1 MKKILYVLLIS
12 LLSLTIFSCAKKSD
26 TSSST
31 TTTELEGVW
40 KTSCYIDSDNLSY
53 YITTISVT
61 GTNLEIKDESHDDSS
76 CNTDN
81 GTLVASFSSLS
92 IGEEELSFSSGATG
106 HKFTMNLASFKYTP
120 ETAADVS
127 YVNTNS
133 ICGYSDWALNTEKD
147 ITGKT
152 CGSLTIPVTIP
163 VANTT
168 YLSIYKLVGN
178 NLFLGSF
185 GTTGSYPNSVN
196 DAKAYVKQ

>member
-1 MKKILYVLLIS
+1 MKKMIYVLVICF
-12 LLSLTIFSCAKKSD
+12 LSFTLFSCAKKSD

-31 TTTELEGVW
+31 TTTELAGVW
-40 KTSCYIDSDNLSY
+40 KTSCYIDSDNRSY

-61 GTNLEIKDESHDDSS
+61 GTNVEIKDEIHSDSS
-76 CNTDN
+76 CNTDDVTTVMSN
-81 GTLVASFSSLS
+81 SSLS
-92 IGEEELSFSSGATG
+92 IGEEVTYSSGATG

-133 ICGYSDWALNTEKD
+133 ICGYGDWALNTEKD

-152 CGSLTIPVTIP
+152 CGSFTIP

-168 YLSIYKLVGN
+168 YLGLYMLVGN
-178 NLFLGSF
+178 NLFVGDFSS
-185 GTTGSYPNSVN
+185 TGNYPTSVYT
-196 DAKAYVKQ
+196 AIPLVKQ

>member
-1 MKKILYVLLIS
+1 MVNKMKKMIYVLVIS
-12 LLSLTIFSCAKKSD
+12 FLSFTLFSCAKKSD
-26 TSSST
+26 TSSTT
-31 TTTELEGVW
+31 TTTELEGAW
-40 KTSCYIDSDNLSY
+40 QTSCYLFSADNLSY
-53 YITTISVT
+53 VTTISVT

-147 ITGKT
+147 ITA
-152 CGSLTIPVTIP
+152 CFSSTIP
-163 VANTT
+163 ANTT
-168 YLSIYKLVGN
+168 FLNIYKLVGN
-178 NLFLGSF
+178 NLYLGF
-185 GTTGSYPNSVN
+185 GTASFPNSVN
-196 DAKAYVKQ
+196 NEKSYIKQ

>member
-1 MKKILYVLLIS
+1 MKKMIYVLVIS
-12 LLSLTIFSCAKKSD
+12 FLSFTLFSCAKKSD
-26 TSSST
+26 TSSTTT
-31 TTTELEGVW
+31 TTTELEGAW
-40 KTSCYIDSDNLSY
+40 QTSCYLDSADNHS

-152 CGSLTIPVTIP
+152 CGSLTIPV
-163 VANTT
+163 ANTT

-178 NLFLGSF
+178 NLYLGSF
-185 GTTGSYPNSVN
+185 GTTGSYPNSVSN
-196 DAKAYVKQ
+196 AKAYIKQ

>member
-1 MKKILYVLLIS
+1 MKNIYIILIFIFS
-12 LLSLTIFSCAKKSD
+12 FTIFSCAKKSD

-31 TTTELEGVW
+31 STTTELEGKW
-40 KTSCYIDSDNLSY
+40 KTSCYLDSRNNHF

-152 CGSLTIPVTIP
+152 CGSFTIP

-178 NLFLGSF
+178 NLYLGSF

-196 DAKAYVKQ
+196 DANAYIKQ

>member
-1 MKKILYVLLIS
+1 MKKMIYVLVIS
-12 LLSLTIFSCAKKSD
+12 LLSLTLFSCAKKSD
-26 TSSST
+26 TSSTTT

-40 KTSCYIDSDNLSY
+40 QTSCYLGSDNLS

-61 GTNLEIKDESHDDSS
+61 GTNLEIKDEIHSDSS
-76 CNTDN
+76 CNTDD
-81 GTLVASFSSLS
+81 GIFASNFSSLS
-92 IGEEELSFSSGATG
+92 IGEEISYSSGATG

-152 CGSLTIPVTIP
+152 CGSFTIP

-178 NLFLGSF
+178 NLYLGSF

-196 DAKAYVKQ
+196 DAKAYIKQ

>member
-1 MKKILYVLLIS
+1 MKKMIYVLVILF
-12 LLSLTIFSCAKKSD
+12 LSLTLFSCAKKSD

-31 TTTELEGVW
+31 TTTELEGAW

-152 CGSLTIPVTIP
+152 CGSLTIPV
-163 VANTT
+163 ANTT

-178 NLFLGSF
+178 NLYLGSF
-185 GTTGSYPNSVN
+185 GTTGSYPNSVSN
-196 DAKAYVKQ
+196 AKAYIKQ

>member
-1 MKKILYVLLIS
+1 MKKMIYVLVILF
-12 LLSLTIFSCAKKSD
+12 LSLTLFSCAKKSD
-26 TSSST
+26 TSSTT
-31 TTTELEGVW
+31 TTTELEGAW
-40 KTSCYIDSDNLSY
+40 QTSCYLGSDNLS

-106 HKFTMNLASFKYTP
+106 HKFTMNLDSIKYTP
-120 ETAADVS
+120 ETTASVISLLTDRA
-127 YVNTNS
+127 
-133 ICGYSDWALNTEKD
+133 CGYGDWALNTEKD

-152 CGSLTIPVTIP
+152 CRSLTIP

-178 NLFLGSF
+178 NLYLGSF
-185 GTTGSYPNSVN
+185 GTTGSYPNSVS
-196 DAKAYVKQ
+196 DAKAYIKQ

>member
-1 MKKILYVLLIS
+1 MKKMIYVLVIS
-12 LLSLTIFSCAKKSD
+12 FLSFTLFSCAKKSD
-26 TSSST
+26 TSST
-31 TTTELEGVW
+31 TTTELEGAW
-40 KTSCYIDSDNLSY
+40 QTSCYLGSTDNHS

-152 CGSLTIPVTIP
+152 CGSLTIPV
-163 VANTT
+163 ANTT

-178 NLFLGSF
+178 NLYLGSF

-196 DAKAYVKQ
+196 DAKAYIKQ

>member
-1 MKKILYVLLIS
+1 MKKMIYVLVIS
-12 LLSLTIFSCAKKSD
+12 FLSFTLFSCAKKSD

-92 IGEEELSFSSGATG
+92 IGEEELSFTSGATG
-106 HKFTMNLASFKYTP
+106 HYFSMNLASFKYTP
-120 ETAADVS
+120 ETAAYVS
-127 YVNTNS
+127 YGNTNS

-152 CGSLTIPVTIP
+152 CGSFTFP

-178 NLFLGSF
+178 NLYLGSF
-185 GTTGSYPNSVN
+185 GTTGSYPNSVSN
-196 DAKAYVKQ
+196 AKAYIKQ

>member
-1 MKKILYVLLIS
+1 MKKMIYVLVIS
-12 LLSLTIFSCAKKSD
+12 FLSFTLFSCAKKSD
-26 TSSST
+26 TSST
-31 TTTELEGVW
+31 TTTELEGAW
-40 KTSCYIDSDNLSY
+40 QTSCYLGSTDNHS

-106 HKFTMNLASFKYTP
+106 HYFSMNLASFKYTP

-147 ITGKT
+147 ITGNT
-152 CGSLTIPVTIP
+152 CGSYTYPS
-163 VANTT
+163 ANTT

-178 NLFLGSF
+178 NLYLGSF
-185 GTTGSYPNSVN
+185 GTTGSYPNSVSN
-196 DAKAYVKQ
+196 AKAYIKQ

>member
-1 MKKILYVLLIS
+1 MKKMIYVLVILF
-12 LLSLTIFSCAKKSD
+12 LSLTLFSCAKKSD

-152 CGSLTIPVTIP
+152 CGSFTIP

-178 NLFLGSF
+178 NLYLGSF

-196 DAKAYVKQ
+196 DAKAYIKQ

>member
-1 MKKILYVLLIS
+1 MKKMIYVLVIS
-12 LLSLTIFSCAKKSD
+12 FLSFTLFSCAKKSD
-26 TSSST
+26 TSST
-31 TTTELEGVW
+31 TTTELEGAW
-40 KTSCYIDSDNLSY
+40 QTSCYLNSADNLSY
-53 YITTISVT
+53 VTTISVT

-127 YVNTNS
+127 YANTNS

-147 ITGKT
+147 ITGNT
-152 CGSLTIPVTIP
+152 CGSTTIPS
-163 VANTT
+163 ANTT
-168 YLSIYKLVGN
+168 FLSQYKLVVN
-178 NLFLGSF
+178 NLYLGEF
-185 GTTGSYPNSVN
+185 GTTGSYPGSVKN
-196 DAKAYVKQ
+196 PGRI

>member
-1 MKKILYVLLIS
+1 MIYVLVILF
-12 LLSLTIFSCAKKSD
+12 LSLTLFSCAKKSD
-26 TSSST
+26 TSSTT
-31 TTTELEGVW
+31 TTTELEGAW
-40 KTSCYIDSDNLSY
+40 QTSCYLGSDNLS

-61 GTNLEIKDESHDDSS
+61 GTNLGIKDESHDDSS

-152 CGSLTIPVTIP
+152 CGSLTIPV
-163 VANTT
+163 ANTT

-178 NLFLGSF
+178 NLYLGSF
-185 GTTGSYPNSVN
+185 GTTGSYPNSVSN
-196 DAKAYVKQ
+196 AKAYIKQ

>member
-1 MKKILYVLLIS
+1 MKKMIYVLVIS
-12 LLSLTIFSCAKKSD
+12 FLSLTLFSCAKKSD
-26 TSSST
+26 TSSTTT
-31 TTTELEGVW
+31 TTTELEGAW
-40 KTSCYIDSDNLSY
+40 QTSCYLDSADNHS

-76 CNTDN
+76 CNTDD
-81 GTLVASFSSLS
+81 GIFASNFSSLF
-92 IGEEELSFSSGATG
+92 IGEEISFSSGATG

-152 CGSLTIPVTIP
+152 CGSLTIPV
-163 VANTT
+163 ANTT

-178 NLFLGSF
+178 NLYLGSF
-185 GTTGSYPNSVN
+185 GTTGSYPNSVSN
-196 DAKAYVKQ
+196 AKAYIKQ

>member
-1 MKKILYVLLIS
+1 MKKMIYVLVILF
-12 LLSLTIFSCAKKSD
+12 LSLTLFSCAKKSD
-26 TSSST
+26 TSSTT
-31 TTTELEGVW
+31 TTTELEGAW
-40 KTSCYIDSDNLSY
+40 QTSCYLFSADNLSY
-53 YITTISVT
+53 VTTISVT

-133 ICGYSDWALNTEKD
+133 ICGYSDWALNTAKD

-152 CGSLTIPVTIP
+152 CGSLTIP

-178 NLFLGSF
+178 NLYLGF
-185 GTTGSYPNSVN
+185 GTASFPNSVN
-196 DAKAYVKQ
+196 NEKSYIKQ

>member
-1 MKKILYVLLIS
+1 MKKMIYVLVILF
-12 LLSLTIFSCAKKSD
+12 LSLTLFSCAKKSD
-26 TSSST
+26 TSSTT
-31 TTTELEGVW
+31 TTTELEGAW
-40 KTSCYIDSDNLSY
+40 QTSCYLFSADNLSY
-53 YITTISVT
+53 VTTISVT

-152 CGSLTIPVTIP
+152 CRSLTIP

-178 NLFLGSF
+178 NLYLGSF
-185 GTTGSYPNSVN
+185 GTTGSYPNSVS
-196 DAKAYVKQ
+196 DAKAYIKQ

>member
-1 MKKILYVLLIS
+1 MRHLLIIFYIFLFS
-12 LLSLTIFSCAKKSD
+12 FTIISCAKKSSEE
-26 TSSST
+26 TNS
-31 TTTELEGVW
+31 TTTELEGKW
-40 KTSCYIDSDNLSY
+40 KTSCYLDSRNNHF

-61 GTNLEIKDESHDDSS
+61 GTNLEIKDEAHHDSS
-76 CNTDN
+76 CNTDDETTVWSN
-81 GTLVASFSSLS
+81 SSLS
-92 IGEEELSFSSGATG
+92 IGEEVTYSSGATG

-152 CGSLTIPVTIP
+152 CGSFTIP

-178 NLFLGSF
+178 NLYLGSF
-185 GTTGSYPNSVN
+185 GTTGSYPNSVS
-196 DAKAYVKQ
+196 DAKAYIKQ

>member
-1 MKKILYVLLIS
+1 MKKMIYVLVIS
-12 LLSLTIFSCAKKSD
+12 FLSFTLFSCAKKSD
-26 TSSST
+26 TSSTT
-31 TTTELEGVW
+31 TTTELEGAW
-40 KTSCYIDSDNLSY
+40 QTSCYLGSDNLS

-61 GTNLEIKDESHDDSS
+61 GTNLGIKDESHDDSS

-152 CGSLTIPVTIP
+152 CGSLTIPV
-163 VANTT
+163 ANTT

-178 NLFLGSF
+178 NLYLGSF
-185 GTTGSYPNSVN
+185 GTTGSYPNSVS
-196 DAKAYVKQ
+196 DAKAYIKQ

>member
-1 MKKILYVLLIS
+1 MKKMIYVLVILF
-12 LLSLTIFSCAKKSD
+12 LSLTLFSCAKKSD
-26 TSSST
+26 TSSTT
-31 TTTELEGVW
+31 TTTELEGAW
-40 KTSCYIDSDNLSY
+40 QTSCYLGSDNLS

-133 ICGYSDWALNTEKD
+133 ICGYSDRALNTEKD

-152 CGSLTIPVTIP
+152 CGSLTIPATIP

-178 NLFLGSF
+178 NLYLGSF
-185 GTTGSYPNSVN
+185 GTTGSYPDSVSN
-196 DAKAYVKQ
+196 AKAYIKL

>member
-1 MKKILYVLLIS
+1 MKKMIYVLVIS
-12 LLSLTIFSCAKKSD
+12 FLSFTLFSCAKKSD
-26 TSSST
+26 TSSTTT
-31 TTTELEGVW
+31 TTTELEGAW
-40 KTSCYIDSDNLSY
+40 QTSCYLGSDNLS

-127 YVNTNS
+127 YANTNS

-152 CGSLTIPVTIP
+152 CGSLTIPV
-163 VANTT
+163 AKTT

-178 NLFLGSF
+178 NLYLGF
-185 GTTGSYPNSVN
+185 GTTSYPDSVN
-196 DAKAYVKQ
+196 NEKAYIKQ